1 LFIKKRRSGR
11 INVEFS
17 QLYMSQESR
26 KLDLQKLRQE
36 TAADHLAV
44 EGALP
49 LMNEGLDRA
58 EYAACLSRIYGLV
71 SAWEERAAAVAPDWM
86 RAMLAAR
93 QRAGLL
99 QRDLAWL
106 GVVGQGEG
114 NPILPEMNNL
124 PSLLGTMYVMEGS
137 TLGGQLI
144 ARHVEAALDLSEGE
158 GDAYFRGHGKDTGA
172 MWKEFCEV
180 LANRVPDSDA
190 GAVVLSAKEMFAVFG
205 AWVRGEPVIDGS

>member
-1 LFIKKRRSGR
+1 
-11 INVEFS
+11 
-17 QLYMSQESR
+17 M
-26 KLDLQKLRQE
+26 DLQRLRLE
-36 TAADHLAV
+36 TAVDHLAV

-71 SAWEERAAAVAPDWM
+71 AAWEERAAAVAPDWM

-99 QRDLAWL
+99 KRDLEWFDM
-106 GVVGQGEG
+106 VEQDEG
-114 NPILPEMNNL
+114 SPTLPEMNDL

-190 GAVVLSAKEMFAVFG
+190 DAVVLSAKEMFAVFG
-205 AWVRGEPVIDGS
+205 AWVREKSVMDGS